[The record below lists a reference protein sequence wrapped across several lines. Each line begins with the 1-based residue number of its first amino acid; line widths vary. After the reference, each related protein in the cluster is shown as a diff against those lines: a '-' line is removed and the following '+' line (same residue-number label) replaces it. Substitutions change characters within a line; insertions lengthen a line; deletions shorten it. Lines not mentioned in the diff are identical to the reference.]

1 MEKLSASLQSK
12 IESRPTK
19 TILREDN
26 EKVNVE
32 FIDIIKTYPVRK
44 INIPETFDGRMGRF
58 IISCYE
64 SRKMWKLLGIRKY
77 KCIS

>member
-26 EKVNVE
+26 EKVNAE

-44 INIPETFDGRMGRF
+44 INIPETNTF
-58 IISCYE
+58 ISYTHI
-64 SRKMWKLLGIRKY
+64 
-77 KCIS
+77 

>member
-26 EKVNVE
+26 EKVNAE
-32 FIDIIKTYPVRK
+32 FIDIIKQIFFYKYTPPRV
-44 INIPETFDGRMGRF
+44 
-58 IISCYE
+58 
-64 SRKMWKLLGIRKY
+64 KL
-77 KCIS
+77 